1 MGDLLIRDVPDD
13 LKDNLAAAARKAGR
27 SVDEEARLR
36 LRVSANGDGAPEA
49 RQAPMSGAEFVRSI
63 QALVADIPLEERE
76 AFSAIMDDIEAG
88 RKRDAGRPSPFEE

>member
-1 MGDLLIRDVPDD
+1 MGDLLIRDVPED
-13 LKDNLAAAARKAGR
+13 LKDKLAAAARMAGR

-36 LRVSANGDGAPEA
+36 LQVPATSDVPIEKKPE
-49 RQAPMSGAEFVRSI
+49 PISGREFIRSI
-63 QALVADIPLEERE
+63 QELVADIPIAERE